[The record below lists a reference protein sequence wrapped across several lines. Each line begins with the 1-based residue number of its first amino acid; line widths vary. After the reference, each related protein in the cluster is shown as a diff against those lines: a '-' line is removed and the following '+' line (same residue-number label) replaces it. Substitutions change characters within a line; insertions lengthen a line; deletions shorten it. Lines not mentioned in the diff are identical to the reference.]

1 MTHLLCMSEPYF
13 TGSVLKLAS
22 VFNWLTFCILS
33 LSASFHH
40 IYFILS
46 SAFHSCAFSLPFFCI
61 FLLIEETP
69 LLAFKPTS
77 ALQIIFFP
85 PPHSANTFPFH
96 LFSPLSFCPFVH
108 HSFFHLCCVALLSL
122 QPPSAFVPICSSSSF
137 FLLCVCPASVN
148 GQDTGPVT
156 APRPAQPW
164 SNTTATF
171 QSLLPKIK
179 IQYRCLTVAY
189 WAHTCLYMCVCVCR
203 GCFFLVYCC

>member
-46 SAFHSCAFSLPFFCI
+46 SPFHSCAFSLPFFCI

-77 ALQIIFFP
+77 VLQIF
-85 PPHSANTFPFH
+85 
-96 LFSPLSFCPFVH
+96 FSPLHILQTHSRFTFSPLCHFVPLSTI
-108 HSFFHLCCVALLSL
+108 HSFIFVVLLFFLSSLPVPLSQSALARHFSFFVCALPVSMVRILDQLQCPALPSPDQTPLLHSNLCCLKLR
-122 QPPSAFVPICSSSSF
+122 SSIDVW
-137 FLLCVCPASVN
+137 L
-148 GQDTGPVT
+148 
-156 APRPAQPW
+156 
-164 SNTTATF
+164 
-171 QSLLPKIK
+171 
-179 IQYRCLTVAY
+179 
-189 WAHTCLYMCVCVCR
+189 
-203 GCFFLVYCC
+203 